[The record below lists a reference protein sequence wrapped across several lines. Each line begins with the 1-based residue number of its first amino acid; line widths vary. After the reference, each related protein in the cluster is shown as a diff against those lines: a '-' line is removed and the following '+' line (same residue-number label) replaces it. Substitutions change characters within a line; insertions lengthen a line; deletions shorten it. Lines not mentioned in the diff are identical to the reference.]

1 MRRRML
7 WIALVVS
14 AGFFLVTLL
23 LAATGTLTTG
33 WYLVG
38 AAVYGA
44 VFVLAV
50 IGFLTE
56 AVPPAA
62 SVAVFQAA
70 SPTPAPVLEA
80 AIPTPPPRTER
91 IEERVLYTTP
101 RGQVVETMRAANGLA
116 SSTFTIE
123 TEGRTTTLD
132 EVEHA
137 LEQRGLEPGPPP
149 GDEELRAA
157 LRRWGRIRE
166 VS

>member
-23 LAATGTLTTG
+23 LAATGALTTG

-56 AVPPAA
+56 SVPPAA
-62 SVAVFQAA
+62 SVAVFQA
-70 SPTPAPVLEA
+70 PTPALVLEA

-91 IEERVLYTTP
+91 VEERVLYSTP
-101 RGQVVETMRAANGLA
+101 RGHVVETMRATNGHANYA
-116 SSTFTIE
+116 FTIE

-132 EVEHA
+132 EVEQA
-137 LEQRGLEPGPPP
+137 LETRGLEPGRAP